1 VSASEGQLKADQV
14 LDAKGLL
21 CPMPVI
27 KVNDAIKKLNGAQ
40 VLEVL
45 ATDPGSKPD
54 LAAWAKHTGHQII
67 TVSEEGS
74 SPKVFRFMIRKK
86 EA

>member
-1 VSASEGQLKADQV
+1 MSEATKVDKV

-27 KVNDAIKKLNGAQ
+27 KARKAIKEIELGQ

-45 ATDPGSKPD
+45 ATDKGAVKD
-54 LAAWAKHTGHQII
+54 FEAWSRQTGNSLLDS
-67 TVSEEGS
+67 SETGG
-74 SPKVFRFMIRKK
+74 VYIFHIRRDK
-86 EA
+86 

>member
-1 VSASEGQLKADQV
+1 MAEPVKVDKV

-27 KVNDAIKKLNGAQ
+27 KARKAIKEIEIGQ

-45 ATDPGSKPD
+45 STDKGSMKDFEAWSRQTGND
-54 LAAWAKHTGHQII
+54 LLDSGEASGVYTFH
-67 TVSEEGS
+67 
-74 SPKVFRFMIRKK
+74 IRRQK
-86 EA
+86 

>member
-1 VSASEGQLKADQV
+1 MAENKVDKV

-27 KVNDAIKKLNGAQ
+27 KARKAIKEIELGQ

-45 ATDPGSKPD
+45 ATDKGSMKD
-54 LAAWAKHTGHQII
+54 FEAWSRQTGN
-67 TVSEEGS
+67 TLLDSSEASG
-74 SPKVFRFMIRKK
+74 VYTFHIRRDK
-86 EA
+86 

>member
-1 VSASEGQLKADQV
+1 MSEALKVDKV

-27 KVNDAIKKLNGAQ
+27 KARKAIKEIALGQ

-45 ATDPGSKPD
+45 ATDKGAVKD
-54 LAAWAKHTGHQII
+54 FEAWSRQTGNELLDS
-67 TVSEEGS
+67 SES
-74 SPKVFRFMIRKK
+74 SGVYTFHIRKAK
-86 EA
+86 E

>member
-1 VSASEGQLKADQV
+1 MAEALTVDKV

-27 KVNDAIKKLNGAQ
+27 KTRKAIKEIEIGQ

-45 ATDPGSKPD
+45 ATDKGAVKDFQAWSRQTGND
-54 LAAWAKHTGHQII
+54 LLDSHESGGVYTFH
-67 TVSEEGS
+67 
-74 SPKVFRFMIRKK
+74 IRRQR
-86 EA
+86 